1 MGRPR
6 KMGLASCR
14 CKLSSSHKVPLGVSG
29 GLEPWIGKPEPIWV
43 FTFFFFLLLLLE
55 MLTCGLALFP
65 LAPITAEPANSM
77 FQALGCH
84 SCSLNSDITA
94 PYLERQVW
102 ETPFC
107 FLLCQPQLPLPRAGT
122 RPKQPQ
128 NSAPRHISH
137 SQAGPQKPACSSE
150 SRHWRMGERWD
161 SFSQSPPPDSGI
173 VTHKAGLLPRSVGPC
188 LQGNLMK
195 ATQSVSCC
203 LPPVGHVIIFI
214 YCCRIEHKEWLAET
228 IRYRPLMYTGEAAAL
243 PPGALAHPSILLTD
257 GREGWLGH

>member
-6 KMGLASCR
+6 KMGLTSCR
-14 CKLSSSHKVPLGVSG
+14 CKLSSSHKVPLGVENRVSG
-29 GLEPWIGKPEPIWV
+29 GLEPWIGKLEPIWV
-43 FTFFFFLLLLLE
+43 FTFFSS
-55 MLTCGLALFP
+55 LASPRNVNMWFGFIP
-65 LAPITAEPANSM
+65 LAPITAEPANSI

-137 SQAGPQKPACSSE
+137 SQVPRNQPVVQNPEVGGWGRDGIA
-150 SRHWRMGERWD
+150 
-161 SFSQSPPPDSGI
+161 FQSPPPDSGI

-195 ATQSVSCC
+195 TTQS
-203 LPPVGHVIIFI
+203 P
-214 YCCRIEHKEWLAET
+214 
-228 IRYRPLMYTGEAAAL
+228 AAF
-243 PPGALAHPSILLTD
+243 LL
-257 GREGWLGH
+257 